1 MKTMSKAMYGKSMMQ
16 KGGKVTARK
25 KMSNGGITNDDGKLT
40 PFEKRQA
47 KKIAKAKTK
56 ATVAEIEG
64 EGTVSEKRNNRANRI
79 SKVLGTA
86 RIKTPRRVS
95 TSNSTS
101 TSTTDNRNSGN
112 TTNTTNS
119 GSASGSAS
127 GSNSGATGGQGGAG
141 GRSNSSS
148 AVDQSKKSTIIT
160 NPVRGNSPR
169 PPRPNGR
176 GPLKKGKQGM
186 IVKPKAMYGASMKPT
201 MMRKGGTKKK

>member
-1 MKTMSKAMYGKSMMQ
+1 MKKVTKAMSGKSMMK

-47 KKIAKAKTK
+47 KKVIKAQTR
-56 ATVAEIEG
+56 ASVAEIEG
-64 EGTVSEKRNNRANRI
+64 EGSVAQKRDNRADRI
-79 SKVLGTA
+79 SKVVGTA
-86 RIKTPRRVS
+86 RVKTPK
-95 TSNSTS
+95 TLSTS
-101 TSTTDNRNSGN
+101 TSTSTSTSDNRNSGN
-112 TTNTTNS
+112 TTNTTN
-119 GSASGSAS
+119 SGSAS

-148 AVDQSKKSTIIT
+148 AVDQSKKSTTIIT

-186 IVKPKAMYGASMKPT
+186 IVKPKAMYGASMKLG
-201 MMRKGGTKKK
+201 MMKKGGAKKK

>member
-1 MKTMSKAMYGKSMMQ
+1 MKTMSKAMYGKSMMK
-16 KGGKVTARK
+16 KGSKVTARK
-25 KMSNGGITNDDGKLT
+25 KMSNGGITNDDEKLT